1 MREACLQEASMDE
14 LNVAHALA
22 TVIAD
27 EIDAQLGVHR
37 RVEDMP
43 PLIAD
48 AILDAFTVQTRD
60 GVKDLDH

>member
-1 MREACLQEASMDE
+1 MGE

-22 TVIAD
+22 TVIAE

-60 GVKDLDH
+60 GVQAGDH

>member
-1 MREACLQEASMDE
+1 MREACLQEDPMDE
-14 LNVAHALA
+14 LNVARALA
-22 TVIAD
+22 KVIAE

-48 AILDAFTVQTRD
+48 AILDAFVVQIRD
-60 GVKDLDH
+60 GVTT